1 MARVAGQWSVAV
13 LLMLGMAGIARPAC
27 AQTPIV
33 AVAVVQPGVA
43 VLGTRTL
50 DFGNVFPGVDK
61 TIGIGSGTAGLYRI
75 DGADNAPV
83 SLSFTLP
90 SNLVRTAGGNLLP
103 ISSWT
108 ALHNEEND
116 PSSGVNFTPSAAS
129 TGIILGLVGRRWVFI
144 GATVSP
150 AVNQLQGT
158 YSAVATLSVVYM

>member
-1 MARVAGQWSVAV
+1 MARRGHWCGALLV
-13 LLMLGMAGIARPAC
+13 LGLTAGISDPAW

-33 AVAVVQPGVA
+33 TVAVVQPGVA

-61 TIGIGSGTAGLYRI
+61 TIGVGSGTAGLYRI

-90 SNLVRTAGGNLLP
+90 ANLVRTVGGNLLP
-103 ISSWT
+103 ISAWT

-116 PSSGVNFTPSAAS
+116 PGTGVNFTPSAAA
-129 TGIILGLVGRRWVFI
+129 TGVILGLVGRRWVFV

-150 AVNQLQGT
+150 AVNQLQGA
-158 YSAVATLSVVYM
+158 YSAVATLTVVYM